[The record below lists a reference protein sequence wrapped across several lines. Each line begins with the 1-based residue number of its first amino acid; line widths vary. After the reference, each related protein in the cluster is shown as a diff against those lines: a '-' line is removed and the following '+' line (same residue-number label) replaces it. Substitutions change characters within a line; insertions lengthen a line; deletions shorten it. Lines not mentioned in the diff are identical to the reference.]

1 MAEYRPGMYDSL
13 EVFQWTRYGPV
24 QSNEL
29 FNRAYQEPQDT
40 SVDVP
45 QVSSTI
51 ELAEL
56 LRRVFF
62 VNSVYFGGSDG
73 LVVWMKEIDESITQ
87 QQISTQQS
95 SYELLRQENTQ
106 DMPTTVDEADAIMR
120 ECIPRMFSGIS
131 RIVRADYHN
140 AGKNI
145 PYIIYYE

>member
-1 MAEYRPGMYDSL
+1 MEEYRPGMYDSM
-13 EVFQWTRYGPV
+13 EVYQWTRYGPV

-40 SVDVP
+40 NVQVP

-51 ELAEL
+51 DELVDL

-62 VNSVYFGGSDG
+62 VVSTYLAGHDG
-73 LVVWMKEIDESITQ
+73 IVVWMKEIDDSITQ
-87 QQISTQQS
+87 QSSTQHS
-95 SYELLRQENTQ
+95 SCELLRQENTQ
-106 DMPTTVDEADAIMR
+106 DMPTTVDEADTIMR